1 MRPKSQLFKS
11 RAWKNPKEAEKHSGE
26 HLGYSPCEYPKRFV
40 LVWAKLGGATVAVL
54 GCCLDYTF
62 RAGAKASNTSQRITE
77 ETINSI
83 AAQAAFMVSRGIKDT

>member
-26 HLGYSPCEYPKRFV
+26 HLGYSPCEYPQRDV
-40 LVWAKLGGATVAVL
+40 LVWVKFGGATVAVL
-54 GCCLDYTF
+54 GCYLDYTF
-62 RAGAKASNTSQRITE
+62 SADATTLNTSQRITK

-83 AAQAAFMVSRGIKDT
+83 AAQADLMLSKGLKGT